1 MAFWLLPMLGYSP
14 WTTAFNVTWLHSSW
28 REVLPPI
35 LWPAA
40 LLAGGSALVLGGLC
54 IWKREPFPRS
64 VATWWGAIA
73 ISLFFYATAY
83 SFHVVD
89 VRFLP
94 FFQLGLGLAAAA
106 GLGLLLAR
114 LRAPEVWP
122 VAACLATLPFVQTQ
136 VHFIP
141 EWIRWNYSGFEEKAG
156 WPILSELSRRLSG
169 DFRDPRVVYEH
180 SLDHEVL
187 GTVRAF
193 ENLPLFSGRSTL
205 EGLYMQSS
213 VTTPF
218 VFYLQSEIS
227 KEISC
232 PLPNWGCTR
241 LHLDRGVEHLR
252 MFNVSQFIVRSDE
265 VKQAARRHPGLS
277 REAEVGA
284 YEIYAVRDNAG
295 RYAVPLESA
304 PVLVRARDWKVAA
317 YQWFKRS
324 GPRDPVAV
332 FAEDVSAEE
341 ARAFAGDFSDLPSEL
356 PRSPLGAPPQLGEQ
370 VETDRITLSGCRPGH
385 PVLVRVSY
393 HPRWRA
399 TTGERIFLAGPSFML
414 VIPRGERV
422 ELAFE
427 AGPVLGAGRVLT
439 ALGGFLAL
447 VGIVPAARRRVGSRV
462 HALAESGA
470 LAPLLAP
477 VRRSAAWSEPTR
489 RWLLAGALG
498 VTLLTLGG
506 FVGATLRSNAEDFYR
521 EGVELYGD
529 DRLRDSLPFFRET
542 QRLAPLSASAYHARY
557 FEAMVYFREEQ
568 WSEAE
573 KRFRTIVE
581 SFPEAPNAPEAL
593 YHLGLARARLGNHA
607 EAADAWRETVR
618 RFPEVQW
625 AVHARARLAEVGLA
639 P

>member
-1 MAFWLLPMLGYSP
+1 
-14 WTTAFNVTWLHSSW
+14 
-28 REVLPPI
+28 
-35 LWPAA
+35 
-40 LLAGGSALVLGGLC
+40 
-54 IWKREPFPRS
+54 
-64 VATWWGAIA
+64 
-73 ISLFFYATAY
+73 
-83 SFHVVD
+83 
-89 VRFLP
+89 
-94 FFQLGLGLAAAA
+94 
-106 GLGLLLAR
+106 
-114 LRAPEVWP
+114 
-122 VAACLATLPFVQTQ
+122 
-136 VHFIP
+136 
-141 EWIRWNYSGFEEKAG
+141 
-156 WPILSELSRRLSG
+156 
-169 DFRDPRVVYEH
+169 
-180 SLDHEVL
+180 
-187 GTVRAF
+187 
-193 ENLPLFSGRSTL
+193 
-205 EGLYMQSS
+205 
-213 VTTPF
+213 
-218 VFYLQSEIS
+218 
-227 KEISC
+227 
-232 PLPNWGCTR
+232 

-607 EAADAWRETVR
+607 EAAEAWRETVR

-625 AVHARARLAEVGLA
+625 ARHARARLAEVGLA